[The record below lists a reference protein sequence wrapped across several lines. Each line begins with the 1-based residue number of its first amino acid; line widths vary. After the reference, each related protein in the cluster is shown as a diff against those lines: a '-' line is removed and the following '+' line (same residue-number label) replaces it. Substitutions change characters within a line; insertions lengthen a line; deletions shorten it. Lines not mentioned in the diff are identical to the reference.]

1 MNEIDIKDGLNEIN
15 INDEIKERTERFGKA
30 LSESI
35 KPLLD
40 ALDSLLDVIDGLEPY
55 QRYELLHPRK
65 KPRGSIRRKRKRRI
79 VYAKD
84 CVEIGKALYEGMM
97 DGFGQG
103 ESEVNTDE
111 EN

>member
-1 MNEIDIKDGLNEIN
+1 MNEIN
-15 INDEIKERTERFGKA
+15 INDELNEINIFDEITEEIVRLGNK
-30 LSESI
+30 LVEVLN
-35 KPLLD
+35 P

-84 CVEIGKALYEGMM
+84 CIEIGNALYEGMM

-103 ESEVNTDE
+103 ESEVNIDGKTNDT
-111 EN
+111 